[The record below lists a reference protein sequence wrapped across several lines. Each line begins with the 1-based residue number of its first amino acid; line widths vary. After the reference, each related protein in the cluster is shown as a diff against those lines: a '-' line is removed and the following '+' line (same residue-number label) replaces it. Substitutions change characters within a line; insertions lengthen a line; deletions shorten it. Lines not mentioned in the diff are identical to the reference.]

1 MYCPSV
7 PWHRLPR
14 RLPPSPVPNTHEEKC
29 ELPTSFWGKKAYL
42 FLQQESKKAL
52 WHTDSPGN
60 VLPWLGERGDPQLQP
75 RGTAPACPLRSAG
88 SSLHS

>member
-1 MYCPSV
+1 MERNVSCPPHSG
-7 PWHRLPR
+7 
-14 RLPPSPVPNTHEEKC
+14 KK
-29 ELPTSFWGKKAYL
+29 KKAYL

-60 VLPWLGERGDPQLQP
+60 VLPWLGELGDPQLQP
-75 RGTAPACPLRSAG
+75 RGAAPACPLLRSAG